1 MREEVITVGKFSQKN
16 YPSEHHLEKFA
27 VVVGRA
33 RVNVVEDMKLRTAG
47 ELKPGRFSNLTPF

>member
-1 MREEVITVGKFSQKN
+1 MTEEAITDGKFSQKN
-16 YPSEHHLEKFA
+16 YPSEHHFGKFA

-33 RVNVVEDMKLRTAG
+33 RINVAEHMKLRTAG